1 MEILEVVQEPEDHI
15 RRLNR
20 VLEILLKL
28 DLEVL
33 DDLIQEQKI
42 EK

>member
-1 MEILEVVQEPEDHI
+1 MEILEIIQEPEDHI

-28 DLEVL
+28 DLQVL
-33 DDLIQEQKI
+33 DDLINEQKT
-42 EK
+42 E